1 MHIISPRPTRLHH
14 DHETFSEVDL
24 RKTGVSKYSRDP
36 STEILMTGFA
46 LDDGPVQQ
54 WVPVEGQEMPAQLE
68 DSLLDERIKKYA
80 WNAQFERYIWK
91 FTAGIDIPI
100 NQWRDPMVM
109 AYSASLPG
117 KLLKC
122 GEVLKLDPEYLKK
135 DGHRLI
141 NWFSKLRPATKL
153 KPKRRVQWWEKYDL
167 WQEYL
172 DYNIWDVMSERKI
185 YRILRKY
192 DLPDHEWELWYL
204 DQEINERGIPI
215 NMDMCDN
222 ILRARDTLLD
232 KRLDEMGKITGLDN
246 PNSNAQLLPWLQ
258 EQGYVFDDMKA
269 AHIKRGKEILDDQI
283 TIGDVRPEEVKDL
296 WRVLELRAEV
306 AKTSVKKFDAL
317 ESHTDDDGRIRNCFQ
332 FCAAG
337 RTWRWGGRVIQP
349 QNLAKPVYGL
359 DGLEWGTT
367 ASGFEYVS
375 GGTQIDA
382 ARLLETLDAD
392 GLEMIFDNPIDAM
405 SGAVRTVIQAPPGYV
420 FIDADLRAIENVVLG
435 WLASDRKILSV
446 FESGR
451 DPYVDFATYLYGKS
465 YKELWDEYKAG
476 DKKKRTVSKPGV
488 LGCLKGDTPILTHK
502 GWKAL
507 VEVKSDDWLHD
518 GQKWVRHGGVAW
530 KGYQEVLCRFGLHA
544 TSDHRFLT
552 NGGWEEW
559 QQVSQQQTFKS
570 ALDMGSGVFLKTEGL
585 QGAPESYFFAS
596 ANVVENES
604 YRDQTSCED
613 YPHVAPDALRLTVAP
628 NSERESARSFTTYSQ
643 IVSMLRDRVAKTRKT
658 VNIATTEV
666 GELLVDSIPLTSGFD
681 IQWMSSARTVSLK
694 FTESTTMETMS
705 KGTSGSHPDQSK
717 TQIADT
723 WDILNTGDYAR
734 FAVLTEEGCLVSHN
748 CGYMLGEGHEFEN
761 KQTGEIEA
769 TGLLGYAW
777 NMGIKL
783 TQEESSMSVKV
794 WRDTYKDAVKFWY
807 KLQDAAFQTMRTK
820 EETVCGHVSY
830 DTKGAFLRTNLPSG
844 RSLHYMKPRIE
855 SVLAPWGKY
864 KNSLTYDGLNDKN
877 QWVRTSTHPGK
888 LTENVD
894 QAIARDLL
902 ADGMMKAAKNGIPIV
917 MHVHDQILGLV
928 REEEAEERLQVLIEC
943 MTDLPP
949 WAKGMPVGAAGHISK
964 WFVKD

>member
-14 DHETFSEVDL
+14 DHETFSTADL
-24 RKTGVSKYSRDP
+24 RKTGVSKYARDA

-54 WVPVEGQEMPAQLE
+54 WVPVEGMEMPAQLE

-109 AYSASLPG
+109 AYAASLPG

-153 KPKRRVQWWEKYDL
+153 KPMRRVEWWEKPDL

-172 DYNIWDVMSERKI
+172 DYNIWDVRSERKI

-215 NMDMCDN
+215 NMDMCNN
-222 ILRARDTLLD
+222 ILRSRDILLD
-232 KRLDEMGKITGLDN
+232 KRLDEMGKITGLAN

-258 EQGYVFDDMKA
+258 EHGYVFDDMKA

-283 TIGDVRPEEVKDL
+283 TGGEVHPDEVKDL

-306 AKTSVKKFDAL
+306 SKTSVKKFDAL

-359 DGLEWGTT
+359 DGLEWGKTE
-367 ASGFEYVS
+367 SGFEYVS

-382 ARLLETLDAD
+382 ARLLETLDAE

-405 SGAVRTVIQAPPGYV
+405 SGAVRTVIQAPKGYV

-435 WLASDRKILSV
+435 WLAGDRKILGV
-446 FESGR
+446 FERGA
-451 DPYVDFATYLYGKS
+451 DPYVDFATYLYNRD
-465 YKELWDEYKAG
+465 YKDLFAEYKAG
-476 DKKKRTVSKPGV
+476 DKKKRTVAKPGV
-488 LGCLKGDTPILTHK
+488 LGC
-502 GWKAL
+502 
-507 VEVKSDDWLHD
+507 
-518 GQKWVRHGGVAW
+518 
-530 KGYQEVLCRFGLHA
+530 
-544 TSDHRFLT
+544 
-552 NGGWEEW
+552 
-559 QQVSQQQTFKS
+559 
-570 ALDMGSGVFLKTEGL
+570 
-585 QGAPESYFFAS
+585 
-596 ANVVENES
+596 
-604 YRDQTSCED
+604 
-613 YPHVAPDALRLTVAP
+613 
-628 NSERESARSFTTYSQ
+628 
-643 IVSMLRDRVAKTRKT
+643 
-658 VNIATTEV
+658 
-666 GELLVDSIPLTSGFD
+666 
-681 IQWMSSARTVSLK
+681 
-694 FTESTTMETMS
+694 
-705 KGTSGSHPDQSK
+705 
-717 TQIADT
+717 
-723 WDILNTGDYAR
+723 
-734 FAVLTEEGCLVSHN
+734 
-748 CGYMLGEGHEFEN
+748 GYMLGAGHQFEN

-777 NMGIKL
+777 NMGVKL
-783 TQEESSMSVKV
+783 TPEEAEMSVKV
-794 WRDTYKDAVKFWY
+794 WRETFKDAVKFWY
-807 KLQDAAFQTMRTK
+807 KLQDAAFETMRTK
-820 EETVCGHVSY
+820 EENGVRHVSY
-830 DTKGAFLRTNLPSG
+830 DTKGAFLRANLPSG
-844 RSLHYMKPRIE
+844 RSLHYMKPKIE

-902 ADGMMKAAKNGIPIV
+902 AHGMVKAAKNGIPIV
-917 MHVHDQILGLV
+917 MHIHDQIVGLV
-928 REEEAEERLQVLIEC
+928 KEEEAEERLQVLIEC